1 MTRTHALREGIRDTA
16 PMLPGIA
23 PFGIIAG
30 AAAVAAGLAPT
41 PAAGLSLIVFAGAS
55 QLAAVELI
63 ARQATWPVILLTIL
77 VINLRFVMYSAVL
90 APWLAHLPL
99 RIKAV
104 LAYLITDQ
112 AFAVTVTRQRRRPD
126 AVGLPWYYFGAA
138 ISLWLTWQTGT
149 VIGVLLGSLVPAS
162 WQLDFTVPL
171 VFLALLVPLLTDRA
185 SLVAAG
191 VAGAVALVGRG
202 LPWNLGLIVA
212 AVAGIA
218 AGLIAERHAAGIDRD
233 TERRSAA

>member
-1 MTRTHALREGIRDTA
+1 MTRSHALREGLRDAA
-16 PMLPGIA
+16 PILPGIL

-30 AAAVAAGLAPT
+30 AAAVSAGLAPM
-41 PAAGLSLIVFAGAS
+41 PAAGFSAIVFAGAS
-55 QLAAVELI
+55 QLAAVELL
-63 ARQATWPVILLTIL
+63 AQQATWPVILLTIL

-90 APWLAHLPL
+90 APWLSHLPL

-112 AFAVTVTRQRRRPD
+112 AFAVTVARQRRRPD
-126 AVGLPWYYFGAA
+126 AAGLPWYYFGAA

-149 VIGVLLGSLVPAS
+149 VVGVLVGSLVPAS
-162 WQLDFTVPL
+162 WHLDFSVPL
-171 VFLALLVPLLTDRA
+171 AFLALLVPLVSDRA
-185 SLVAAG
+185 SLVTAG

-212 AVAGIA
+212 AVVGIA
-218 AGLIAERHAAGIDRD
+218 VGLLVENRTRAVEA
-233 TERRSAA
+233 TESRRSAA